1 MTVKVLVTSTGQQII
16 SEVKQVE
23 NKETKEVIAYWL
35 VNPRVIT
42 YSVNDDDQVNVGFG
56 SFCLVS
62 NETEFSL
69 KSDFVVSILEARP
82 EVLDRYNNLIA
93 ELSPAVTEDSEES
106 EESEEAEETPS
117 EDDVEGEE
125 EGGVVGDE

>member
-1 MTVKVLVTSTGQQII
+1 MTVKVLVTTTGQQII

-69 KSDFVVSILEARP
+69 KADFVVSILEARP
-82 EVLDRYNNLIA
+82 EVLDRYSNLIA
-93 ELSPAVTEDSEES
+93 ELTPADTEES
-106 EESEEAEETPS
+106 AD
-117 EDDVEGEE
+117 EDAVEPEE

>member
-1 MTVKVLVTSTGQQII
+1 MTVKVLVTTTGQQII

-42 YSVNDDDQVNVGFG
+42 YSVSDDDQVNVGFG

-82 EVLDRYNNLIA
+82 EVLDRYNNLIEESKPA
-93 ELSPAVTEDSEES
+93 ESVEPEDEAETTTSSDDTEDGT
-106 EESEEAEETPS
+106 EADSAE
-117 EDDVEGEE
+117 
-125 EGGVVGDE
+125 

>member
-1 MTVKVLVTSTGQQII
+1 MTVKVLVTTTGQQII

-69 KSDFVVSILEARP
+69 KADHVVSILEPRV
-82 EVLDRYNNLIA
+82 EVLDRYNNLIEESNTTEPEDEA
-93 ELSPAVTEDSEES
+93 ETTTSSDDTEDGT
-106 EESEEAEETPS
+106 EADSAE
-117 EDDVEGEE
+117 
-125 EGGVVGDE
+125 

>member
-42 YSVNDDDQVNVGFG
+42 YSVSDDDQVNVGFG

-82 EVLDRYNNLIA
+82 EVLDRYSKLIEESKPA
-93 ELSPAVTEDSEES
+93 EPEDESETTDSDDDTEDGA
-106 EESEEAEETPS
+106 EADSAE
-117 EDDVEGEE
+117 
-125 EGGVVGDE
+125 

>member
-1 MTVKVLVTSTGQQII
+1 MTVKVLVTTTGQQII

-82 EVLDRYNNLIA
+82 EVLDRYNNLI
-93 ELSPAVTEDSEES
+93 EES
-106 EESEEAEETPS
+106 KPAEPEAEEEAPAD
-117 EDDVEGEE
+117 EAVEE
-125 EGGVVGDE
+125 EEAGSGIVGDE

>member
-1 MTVKVLVTSTGQQII
+1 MTVKVLVTTTGQQII

-82 EVLDRYNNLIA
+82 EVLDRYNNLI
-93 ELSPAVTEDSEES
+93 EES
-106 EESEEAEETPS
+106 KPAEPEAEEEAPADES
-117 EDDVEGEE
+117 VEE
-125 EGGVVGDE
+125 EEADSGIVGDE

>member
-69 KSDFVVSILEARP
+69 KADFVVSILEARP
-82 EVLDRYNNLIA
+82 EVLDRYNNLIEESNPTEPEDEA
-93 ELSPAVTEDSEES
+93 ETTTSSDDTEDGT
-106 EESEEAEETPS
+106 EADSAE
-117 EDDVEGEE
+117 
-125 EGGVVGDE
+125 

>member
-1 MTVKVLVTSTGQQII
+1 MTVKVLVTTTGQQII

-69 KSDFVVSILEARP
+69 KADFVVSILEARP
-82 EVLDRYNNLIA
+82 EVLDRYNNLIEESNPTEPEDEA
-93 ELSPAVTEDSEES
+93 ETTTSSDDTEDGT
-106 EESEEAEETPS
+106 EADSAE
-117 EDDVEGEE
+117 
-125 EGGVVGDE
+125 

>member
-1 MTVKVLVTSTGQQII
+1 MTVKVLVTTTGQQII

-69 KSDFVVSILEARP
+69 KADFVVSILEARP
-82 EVLDRYNNLIA
+82 EVLDRYNNLIEESKPTEPDEDEA
-93 ELSPAVTEDSEES
+93 ETTTSSDDTEDGT
-106 EESEEAEETPS
+106 EADSAE
-117 EDDVEGEE
+117 
-125 EGGVVGDE
+125 

>member
-1 MTVKVLVTSTGQQII
+1 MTVKVLVTTTGQQII

-69 KSDFVVSILEARP
+69 KADHVVSILEPRV
-82 EVLDRYNNLIA
+82 EVLDRYNNLIEESNPTEPEDEA
-93 ELSPAVTEDSEES
+93 ETTTSSDDTEDGT
-106 EESEEAEETPS
+106 EADSAE
-117 EDDVEGEE
+117 
-125 EGGVVGDE
+125 

>member
-1 MTVKVLVTSTGQQII
+1 MTVKVLVTTTGQQII

-69 KSDFVVSILEARP
+69 KSDFVVSILEARA
-82 EVLDRYNNLIA
+82 EVLDRYNNLI
-93 ELSPAVTEDSEES
+93 EES
-106 EESEEAEETPS
+106 KPAEPETEEEEAPADES
-117 EDDVEGEE
+117 VEE
-125 EGGVVGDE
+125 EEAGSGIVGDE

>member
-1 MTVKVLVTSTGQQII
+1 MTVKVLVTTTGQQII

-69 KSDFVVSILEARP
+69 KADFVVSILEARP
-82 EVLDRYNNLIA
+82 EVLDRYNNLIEESKPA
-93 ELSPAVTEDSEES
+93 ESVEPEDEAETTTSSDDTEDGT
-106 EESEEAEETPS
+106 EADSAE
-117 EDDVEGEE
+117 
-125 EGGVVGDE
+125 

>member
-1 MTVKVLVTSTGQQII
+1 MTVKVLVTTTGQQII

-69 KSDFVVSILEARP
+69 KADFVVSILEARP
-82 EVLDRYNNLIA
+82 EVLDRYNNLI
-93 ELSPAVTEDSEES
+93 EETKPAAEES
-106 EESEEAEETPS
+106 DE
-117 EDDVEGEE
+117 DVEPEE

>member
-69 KSDFVVSILEARP
+69 KADFVVSILEARP
-82 EVLDRYNNLIA
+82 EVLDRYNNLIEESKPTEPEDEA
-93 ELSPAVTEDSEES
+93 ETTTSSDDTEDGT
-106 EESEEAEETPS
+106 EADSAE
-117 EDDVEGEE
+117 
-125 EGGVVGDE
+125 

>member
-1 MTVKVLVTSTGQQII
+1 MTVKVLVTTTGQQII

-82 EVLDRYNNLIA
+82 EVLDRYNNLI
-93 ELSPAVTEDSEES
+93 EES
-106 EESEEAEETPS
+106 KPAEPEAEEEAPADEAPADES
-117 EDDVEGEE
+117 VEE
-125 EGGVVGDE
+125 EEAGSGIVGDE

>member
-1 MTVKVLVTSTGQQII
+1 MTVKVLVTTTGQQII

-69 KSDFVVSILEARP
+69 KADFVVSILEARP
-82 EVLDRYNNLIA
+82 EVLDRYSNLIEESNPIEPEDEA
-93 ELSPAVTEDSEES
+93 ETTTSSDDTEDGT
-106 EESEEAEETPS
+106 EADSAE
-117 EDDVEGEE
+117 
-125 EGGVVGDE
+125 

>member
-1 MTVKVLVTSTGQQII
+1 MTVKVLVTTTGQQII

-42 YSVNDDDQVNVGFG
+42 YSVSDDDQVNVGFG

-82 EVLDRYNNLIA
+82 EVLDRYSNLIEESKPA
-93 ELSPAVTEDSEES
+93 EPEDESETTDSDDDTEDGA
-106 EESEEAEETPS
+106 EADSAE
-117 EDDVEGEE
+117 
-125 EGGVVGDE
+125 

>member
-1 MTVKVLVTSTGQQII
+1 MTVKVLVTTTGQQII

-42 YSVNDDDQVNVGFG
+42 YSVNDDDKVNVGFG

-69 KSDFVVSILEARP
+69 KADFVVSILEARP
-82 EVLDRYNNLIA
+82 EVLDRYNNLIEESKPA
-93 ELSPAVTEDSEES
+93 ESVEPEDEAETTTSSDDTEDGT
-106 EESEEAEETPS
+106 EADSAE
-117 EDDVEGEE
+117 
-125 EGGVVGDE
+125 